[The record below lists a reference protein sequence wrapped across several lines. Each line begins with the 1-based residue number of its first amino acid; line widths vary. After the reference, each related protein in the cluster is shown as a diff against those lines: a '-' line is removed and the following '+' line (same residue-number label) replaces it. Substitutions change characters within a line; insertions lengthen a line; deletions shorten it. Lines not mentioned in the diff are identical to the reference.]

1 MHRAEAGMAG
11 WLRGLVALASAG
23 WVVPMWLGFWTVLQ
37 FAELE
42 LMPALMQQ
50 PRLNSFPFLDFA
62 VDCLV
67 IGFLWLGV
75 VIAGWAWVVTGRR
88 RGA

>member
-1 MHRAEAGMAG
+1 MAAGPGRTRVRRLGGAD
-11 WLRGLVALASAG
+11 VAR
-23 WVVPMWLGFWTVLQ
+23 FWTVLQ

-67 IGFLWLGV
+67 IGFLWLGAA
-75 VIAGWAWVVTGRR
+75 IAGWVWVATGRR
-88 RGA
+88 RSV